1 LNKLPKVK
9 EFITKHASKFDLEV
23 NFVGMYYSYALIYMI
38 GGDPRLVF
46 LDKYGTE
53 LITINI
59 SDLDA
64 EGISKVLQDH
74 GFKKR
79 EYNFLPKP

>member
-1 LNKLPKVK
+1 
-9 EFITKHASKFDLEV
+9 
-23 NFVGMYYSYALIYMI
+23 MI

-46 LDKYGTE
+46 FDKFGTE

-64 EGISKVLQDH
+64 EGITNVLQEH

-79 EYNFLPKP
+79 EYNFLGKQ